1 MSLAAFT
8 THRPAGATYGRDEGA
23 ALAAALKAKLA
34 AADARAPT
42 MAALDLAKSAKQL
55 EILRDVER
63 AAATKRLALESMYR
77 LLRPTRKVNALLRR
91 PRPYSSRVA
100 ETP

>member
-63 AAATKRLALESMYR
+63 AAATKRLALESMFA
-77 LLRPTRKVNALLRR
+77 PPPNAPKNERR
-91 PRPYSSRVA
+91 PAPSPPKKRVRA
-100 ETP
+100 